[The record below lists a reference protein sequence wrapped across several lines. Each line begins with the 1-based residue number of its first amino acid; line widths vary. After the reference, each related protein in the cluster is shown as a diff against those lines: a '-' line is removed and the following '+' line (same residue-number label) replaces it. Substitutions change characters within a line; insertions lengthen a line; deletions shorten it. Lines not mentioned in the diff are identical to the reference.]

1 MMREAMNQTNKPT
14 TAATE
19 SHGTWT
25 SYGWDQRCRNAEQA
39 AHIGTYALPEI
50 RGWAAHIAGYALA
63 ERVDEGGHIAGYGRV
78 LGDASY
84 RAAITRTCYASP

>member
-25 SYGWDQRCRNAEQA
+25 YYGWDQRSRNAEQA
-39 AHIGTYALPEI
+39 AHIGTYAL
-50 RGWAAHIAGYALA
+50 
-63 ERVDEGGHIAGYGRV
+63 
-78 LGDASY
+78 
-84 RAAITRTCYASP
+84 AAIY